1 MSESKKTPWKCPTHE
16 EAWAMIEADIM
27 KEPDPKRRA
36 ALLVD
41 ADLMHG
47 KPEPKESKQDFMEAM
62 DRHIEN
68 GFRLQNRLPMKRG
81 K

>member
-1 MSESKKTPWKCPTHE
+1 
-16 EAWAMIEADIM
+16 M

-41 ADLMHG
+41 ADLMWG

-62 DRHIEN
+62 YRHVEN
-68 GFRLQNRLPMKRG
+68 GFRLQNHLPMKEDE
-81 K
+81 